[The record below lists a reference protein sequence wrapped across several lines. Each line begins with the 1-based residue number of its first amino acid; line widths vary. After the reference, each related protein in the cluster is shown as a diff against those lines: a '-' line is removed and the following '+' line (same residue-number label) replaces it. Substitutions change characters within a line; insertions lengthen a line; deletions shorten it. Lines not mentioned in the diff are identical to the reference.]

1 MAKNENVSTIHRKGK
16 PAGNGRENETLDE
29 AIDETNAEESI
40 DTENMEVK
48 HHNRHLHKGE
58 DLKTFK
64 DHEE

>member
-29 AIDETNAEESI
+29 AINETNEDNDI
-40 DTENMEVK
+40 DTENTEVK

-58 DLKTFK
+58 DLKAFK
-64 DHEE
+64 DPEE

>member
-29 AIDETNAEESI
+29 AINETNAEENL
-40 DTENMEVK
+40 DTENTEVR

-58 DLKTFK
+58 AVKAFK
-64 DHEE
+64 DTEE

>member
-29 AIDETNAEESI
+29 AINETNIEDNI
-40 DTENMEVK
+40 DTQNTEVK

-58 DLKTFK
+58 EVKAFK
-64 DHEE
+64 DTEE

>member
-29 AIDETNAEESI
+29 AIDETNAEENI
-40 DTENMEVK
+40 GTENTEVR

-58 DLKTFK
+58 ELKTFK
-64 DHEE
+64 DTEE